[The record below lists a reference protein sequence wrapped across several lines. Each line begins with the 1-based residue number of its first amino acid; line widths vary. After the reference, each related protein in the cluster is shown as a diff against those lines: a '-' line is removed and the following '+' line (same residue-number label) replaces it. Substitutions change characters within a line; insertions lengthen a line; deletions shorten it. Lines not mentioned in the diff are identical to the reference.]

1 MKEGEWVI
9 VVMFVWLWTL
19 LSVEPTIHP
28 YSVEHANEVCASNGG
43 WKKIE
48 EGYLVWSSV
57 ECNNGAEFHYDWT
70 ELDAKNKRG
79 E

>member
-43 WKKIE
+43 WKKIV
-48 EGYLVWSSV
+48 EGYWVWSSV